1 MRASLFSLVTVF
13 ALTSSQAV
21 TADSFPQVRFETT
34 AGDFVVELDAD
45 RSPITVKNFLYY
57 VESGFYE
64 GTIFHRVVADFV
76 IQGGGYT
83 ADLKDKPAGDAIPN
97 ESGNGLSNRRMTIAM
112 ARTGTPHSADS
123 QFYINLAENTPLDPK
138 PTRWGYAVF
147 GTVIDGMDA
156 IDDISYRPL
165 SPEGSFE
172 HLPAVP
178 VIIEKAVIV
187 TQPTE

>member
-1 MRASLFSLVTVF
+1 MRASLFCLVTVF
-13 ALTSSQAV
+13 ALTGSPAAI
-21 TADSFPQVRFETT
+21 ADSFPQVRFETT
-34 AGDFVVELDAD
+34 AGNFVVELDAD
-45 RSPITVKNFLYY
+45 RSPITVKNFLHY

-76 IQGGGYT
+76 VQGGGYT
-83 ADLKDKPAGDAIPN
+83 ADLKDKPADDPIPN

-147 GTVIDGMDA
+147 GTVIDGMDT
-156 IDDISYRPL
+156 IDEISYRPI

-178 VIIEKAVIV
+178 VIVEKAVVVI
-187 TQPTE
+187 QPTE